1 MRHGFHQV
9 TLTSTSSSYQPG
21 AYEFALEYTL
31 PATIPGAFQ
40 FKSARVG
47 GFERIAAELSYSI
60 RVSTNE
66 TCDEDG
72 ERIDN
77 VVKTFPVTVLR
88 SPSWRPRNVRAL
100 ANSTS
105 NTPELQ
111 RSISSELIEATSKV
125 DGCSLSA
132 IIDSVTHFSGD
143 TVKVLCRIERD
154 PTAIV
159 ELEAVSVA
167 LYEDLEVRVAGDKK
181 EATSKAICKHRVP
194 LSVDSPAEQVL
205 SLDLSSSPD
214 RLAPSLNSCFMQWQY
229 RLVVVCESSDKQ
241 QGPSVEFPV
250 AILS

>member
-1 MRHGFHQV
+1 V
-9 TLTSTSSSYQPG
+9 AITSASNSYQPG
-21 AYEFALEYTL
+21 TYEFALEYTL
-31 PATIPGAFQ
+31 PASIPGAFQ

-47 GFERIAAELSYSI
+47 GFERIAAELGYSI
-60 RVSTNE
+60 RVSTSE
-66 TCDEDG
+66 TRDEGG
-72 ERIDN
+72 ESIDDA
-77 VVKTFPVTVLR
+77 VKTFPITVLR
-88 SPSWRPRNVRAL
+88 PPSWRPRNVRAL
-100 ANSTS
+100 ANSSCNTS
-105 NTPELQ
+105 KLQ

-132 IIDSVTHFSGD
+132 IIDSVTHFSSD
-143 TVKVLCRIERD
+143 TIKVLCRIERD

-159 ELEAVSVA
+159 ELEAVSLA
-167 LYEDLEVRVAGDKK
+167 LYEDLEIRVAADKK
-181 EATSKAICKHRVP
+181 EATSKAICEHRVP

-214 RLAPSLNSCFMQWQY
+214 RLAASLNSCFVQWQY